1 MENHSMLKASLKE
14 LTEAYQQ
21 AIRENNLEEAEF
33 WNSVILER
41 VASLNVAIR
50 DSKATG
56 GADSGKL

>member
-21 AIRENNLEEAEF
+21 AIKENNAEEAKF
-33 WNSVILER
+33 WNNIIIER

-50 DSKATG
+50 NTKATG